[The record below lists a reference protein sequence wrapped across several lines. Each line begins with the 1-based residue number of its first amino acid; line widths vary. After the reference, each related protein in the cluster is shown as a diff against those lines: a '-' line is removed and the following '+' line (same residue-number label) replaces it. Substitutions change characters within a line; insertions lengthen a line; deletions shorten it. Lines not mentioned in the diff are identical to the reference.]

1 MSLIS
6 EPIGWSRSI
15 AKSKSCVIFFA
26 TIHFAILFFAIWLL
40 FDQVSL
46 KQQLSELTFQ
56 DFLISSSLILFI
68 GGFYPCLY
76 LYAIY
81 RLLEIN
87 KLNTDK

>member
-15 AKSKSCVIFFA
+15 AKSKSRVILFTA
-26 TIHFAILFFAIWLL
+26 MHFAVLLLAIWLL
-40 FDQVSL
+40 FEKVSV
-46 KQQLSELTFQ
+46 QQPLSTLSFQ

-87 KLNTDK
+87 KLTSDN

>member
-6 EPIGWSRSI
+6 EPIDWSRSI
-15 AKSKSCVIFFA
+15 AKSKPRVILFA
-26 TIHFAILFFAIWLL
+26 VMHFAVLFFALWLL
-40 FDQVSL
+40 FDQISL
-46 KQQLSELTFQ
+46 KQQLTNITFQ

-81 RLLEIN
+81 RLLMIN
-87 KLNTDK
+87 KLNDD